1 MDLGKAASQRPP
13 EPVVARLQSPLRARG
28 RATILKHYW
37 VMGPEPRI
45 GDDVA
50 VYSLVPTR

>member
-1 MDLGKAASQRPP
+1 MDLGTAASQRPP

>member
-13 EPVVARLQSPLRARG
+13 EPVVARSQSPLRAG
-28 RATILKHYW
+28 RQAIILKHYW